1 MSLEISSSQKNSF
14 ATLSVPSSKIP
25 TTTKHSMVMGNYS
38 NGNHSEYISLAWQNM
53 ASIKSAR
60 KVSREANKAAK
71 QYYTFTFIDDLESE
85 EEEELGGRAN
95 DIGDLL
101 EEDDSVHNSKF
112 AFDDDEAWLG
122 SRKKPEVD
130 DIINSNKNF
139 EPKGEVV
146 QEKPNLKKAVT
157 GKANVIGIFMSQQS
171 SPVTRWSTLL
181 SFYKFDQFYEYFE
194 IY

>member
-1 MSLEISSSQKNSF
+1 MSLEISSIQKNSF
-14 ATLSVPSSKIP
+14 ATLSVPSSKIH

-60 KVSREANKAAK
+60 KISREANKAAK

-85 EEEELGGRAN
+85 EDEELGGRLN
-95 DIGDLL
+95 DIREATVGDQL
-101 EEDDSVHNSKF
+101 EDDDSVHNSKF

-130 DIINSNKNF
+130 DIINNNKTS
-139 EPKGEVV
+139 EPKCEVV
-146 QEKPNLKKAVT
+146 QIKPNANKAAT
-157 GKANVIGIFMSQQS
+157 GKANVIGIFMSQQPS
-171 SPVTRWSTLL
+171 VTT
-181 SFYKFDQFYEYFE
+181 
-194 IY
+194 